1 MKELFEYK
9 REMDKLEP
17 DQVQKDALVATLL
30 KEQSA
35 PVGHGKH
42 RYVGRTALVAA
53 CLVGVLVVGASATGL
68 LKTAVQAFSGV
79 FGETPAVTQVV
90 DKIGR
95 PVGASDTDNGITI
108 TADAIIGEKDG
119 VAVIYTISRDDGSP
133 FDLKADENGHLNVA
147 FREFEYGIPFERG
160 LSGNFWFLDVV
171 PGDNEI
177 QLFTNERAFGAQ
189 AAIKQGS
196 VKAQFKD
203 FYCYNPETQE
213 EYSIADGEWK
223 LNYELNFVDC
233 STTLNGGGQFVLQ
246 NGTEITVDKI
256 VVSPL
261 GVHANYFSSSFDV
274 DDFGRLLPAVTLTDG
289 TVLDPEDMGNGSNVS
304 NDDDMAPY
312 PCSASL
318 IFDRLIPL
326 DQIKSVTVGGIEIS
340 VH

>member
-1 MKELFEYK
+1 MKKLFEYK

-17 DQVQKDALVATLL
+17 SQAQKDALVGILL
-30 KEQSA
+30 KKQSV
-35 PVGHGKH
+35 PLRHSKCKH
-42 RYVGRTALVAA
+42 MGRVALVAA
-53 CLVGVLVVGASATGL
+53 CLAGAVVVGAGATGL
-68 LKTAVQAFSGV
+68 LKTAIQAFSGV
-79 FGETPAVTQVV
+79 FGENPAVTQVV

-133 FDLKADENGHLNVA
+133 FELKADENGHLNVA
-147 FREFEYGIPFERG
+147 FREIEHDIPFKDG
-160 LSGNFWFLDVV
+160 LGGSFWFLDVV

-177 QLFTNERAFGAQ
+177 QLFLSYRAFGAQ
-189 AAIKQGS
+189 GTLKQGS

-203 FYCYNPETQE
+203 FYCCDPETQE
-213 EYSIADGEWK
+213 EYSIADGEWE

-233 STTLNGGGQFVLQ
+233 STTLNGGEQFTLQ

-274 DDFGRLLPAVTLTDG
+274 DDFGVLLPVVTLTDG

-312 PCSASL
+312 LCSASL

-326 DQIKSVTVGGIEIS
+326 DQIKSVTVGGIEIP
-340 VH
+340 VC

>member
-9 REMDKLEP
+9 QEMDKLEP
-17 DQVQKDALVATLL
+17 SQAQKDALVETLL

-35 PVGHGKH
+35 SMGHSRH
-42 RYVGRTALVAA
+42 RRAGRTALVAA
-53 CLVGVLVVGASATGL
+53 CLAGVLVVGASATGL
-68 LKTAVQAFSGV
+68 LKTAAQAFAGV

-95 PVGASDTDNGITI
+95 PVGASDTENGITI

-133 FDLKADENGHLNVA
+133 FDLKADENGRLNVA
-147 FREFEYGIPFERG
+147 FGEFEHDIPFEQG
-160 LSGNFWFLDVV
+160 LSGSVWFLDAV

-177 QLFTNERAFGAQ
+177 QLFINYRAFGAQ
-189 AAIKQGS
+189 GTLKQGI

-203 FYCYNPETQE
+203 FYAYDPETQE
-213 EYSIADGEWK
+213 EYPIADGEWK
-223 LNYELNFVDC
+223 LSYELNFVDC
-233 STTLNGGGQFVLQ
+233 STTLNGGGQFTLQ
-246 NGTEITVDKI
+246 NGTEITVDEI

-261 GVHANYFSSSFDV
+261 GVHAIYSSSSFEI
-274 DDFGRLLPAVTLTDG
+274 DDFDSLRPVVTLTDG
-289 TVLDPEDMGNGSNVS
+289 TVLDPAHMGNGSDVS

-312 PCSASL
+312 PCSSSL

-326 DQIKSVTVGGIEIS
+326 DQIKSVTVGGIEIP